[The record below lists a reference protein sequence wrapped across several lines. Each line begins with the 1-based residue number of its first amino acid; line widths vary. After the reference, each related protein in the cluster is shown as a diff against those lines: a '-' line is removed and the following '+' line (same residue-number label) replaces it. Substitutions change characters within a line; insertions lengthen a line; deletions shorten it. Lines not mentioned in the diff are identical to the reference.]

1 MHLEKNTIF
10 LKNKYF
16 FELQEKLLVFNNIFK
31 QSLVKLFN
39 FCSIRFIDTSMY
51 FNVYIGYC
59 SISRIQRL
67 VSLASYIEKDV
78 KNFNGNCFLE
88 TYETFGQYK
97 L

>member
-1 MHLEKNTIF
+1 MNYK
-10 LKNKYF
+10 K
-16 FELQEKLLVFNNIFK
+16 KLLVFNYIFK
-31 QSLVKLFN
+31 QSLLKLFH
-39 FCSIRFIDTSMY
+39 FCSIGFIDTSMY

-59 SISRIQRL
+59 SISRIQRR